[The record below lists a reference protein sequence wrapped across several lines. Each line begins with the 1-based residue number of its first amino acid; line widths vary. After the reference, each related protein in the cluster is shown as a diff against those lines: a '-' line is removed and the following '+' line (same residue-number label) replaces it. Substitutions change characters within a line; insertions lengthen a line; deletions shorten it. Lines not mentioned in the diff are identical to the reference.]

1 VAHAQVL
8 AQNTDEPGEHT
19 RRTVRTI
26 ERGSEAAERQLPT
39 GPRVTLEQVLA
50 APDDLELNYRFAQ
63 TQIADGDLRGAMSTL
78 ERILLTRPEL
88 ARVRL
93 LYAIVLFRL
102 DNTDEAERELRTLQ
116 GMEMSPSLRAELEQ
130 ALREIERRRRTTRY
144 AANLTFGVQGNT
156 NRDAAPDSGKRI
168 G

>member
-1 VAHAQVL
+1 WGWTRAKAPLWFGRLDDRAIVAGGISVFTKSVRSALFCATVFVAPVAVAHAQVL

-88 ARVRL
+88 A
-93 LYAIVLFRL
+93 
-102 DNTDEAERELRTLQ
+102 
-116 GMEMSPSLRAELEQ
+116 
-130 ALREIERRRRTTRY
+130 
-144 AANLTFGVQGNT
+144 
-156 NRDAAPDSGKRI
+156 
-168 G
+168 